1 MSDAPRYGR
10 RDALAL
16 IAGLGLSS
24 LTVHGSTLAAP
35 VARMRPTLLVT
46 EADIVAARQA
56 IAKDA
61 LVAKWYRVLRRQGDA
76 LLAEPPT
83 RLEFEAK
90 RPTMLIT
97 SRRVLDRVRLL
108 GGLYLLSGDRRY
120 AARAKAELAAADRF
134 PNWNPS
140 HFLDTAEMAHAFA
153 LGLDWLA
160 DALTKEERARLVGAV
175 VEQGIEPGL
184 DAHAQR
190 VGWTQGGSNWNLVC
204 NGGLILAALAVERD
218 IPARARD
225 LIDQCLASAP
235 HAMASYAPD
244 GAWDEGPSYWAYA
257 TQYASFL
264 IGGIEGA
271 RGPSAL
277 AQSPG
282 FADTGLFGL
291 HMTGPTGRFF
301 NFGDA
306 WEENESGPELF
317 WLSRR
322 FDRPVYATYYR
333 PLVGAHPGILDILW
347 YDPRVQSPRDAG
359 IPTCAYFRHVE
370 VASLRGAWDDSRAAW
385 IAIKGGDNM
394 ASHGDLDL
402 GTFVL
407 ESGGVRFGID
417 LGGDNYALPGYFQA
431 PQRYTYYRK
440 ASRGQNLCMP
450 SGLNQDSSAK
460 AKVISFAADAEDAHA
475 VLDLDDAWPGAA
487 RARRGAALTGG
498 RDFTVV
504 DEIDRLKPLPWT
516 WRMHT
521 RARITLDGPHAVL
534 RQDGAVLH
542 MRIIDPAGARFSV
555 EPVRLTPPEES
566 TKGVRR
572 LAIHFPEA
580 AGAMRVAVLASPLD
594 QLPESAL
601 ARSHAPLAAWSRR

>member
-1 MSDAPRYGR
+1 
-10 RDALAL
+10 
-16 IAGLGLSS
+16 
-24 LTVHGSTLAAP
+24 
-35 VARMRPTLLVT
+35 VT
-46 EADIVAARQA
+46 QADIAAARRA
-56 IAKDA
+56 IATDA
-61 LVAKWYRVLRRQGDA
+61 LVAKWYRALRRQGDA
-76 LLAEPPT
+76 LLGQPPT
-83 RLEFEAK
+83 SLEFEAK
-90 RPTMLIT
+90 RPTMLVT

-160 DALTKEERARLVGAV
+160 DALSKEERARLVAAI

-190 VGWTQGGSNWNLVC
+190 AGWTQGGSNWNLVC
-204 NGGLILAALAVERD
+204 NGGLILAALAVARD
-218 IPARARD
+218 VPARANE
-225 LIDQCLASAP
+225 LIDRCLASAQ

-264 IGGIEGA
+264 LGGIERA
-271 RGPSAL
+271 LGPSAL
-277 AQSPG
+277 ARSPG
-282 FADTGLFGL
+282 FADTGLFGV

-322 FDRPVYATYYR
+322 FDRPIYATYYR
-333 PLVGAHPGILDILW
+333 PFAGAHPGILDVLW
-347 YDPRVQSPRDAG
+347 YDPRVQSARDAG
-359 IPTCAYFRHVE
+359 TPTCACFRHVE

-407 ESGGVRFGID
+407 ESGGARFAID
-417 LGGDNYALPGYFQA
+417 LGSDDYALPGYFEA
-431 PQRYTYYRK
+431 PKRYSYYRK

-450 SGLNQDSSAK
+450 TGLNQDSGAK
-460 AKVISFAADAEDAHA
+460 AKVVSFAADGEDAHA
-475 VLDLDDAWPGAA
+475 ILDLDDAWPGTA
-487 RARRGAALTGG
+487 RARRGAALIGS
-498 RDFTVV
+498 RDFAMV
-504 DEIDRLKPLPWT
+504 DEIDRLRPLRWT
-516 WRMHT
+516 WQMHT
-521 RARITLDGPHAVL
+521 KARVTIDGAHALL
-534 RQDGAVLH
+534 RQDSAVLH
-542 MRIIDPAGARFSV
+542 LRIVEPTQARFSV
-555 EPVRLTPPEES
+555 EEVRLAPPEMS
-566 TKGVRR
+566 AKGVRR
-572 LAIHFPEA
+572 LAIHFREA
-580 AGAMRVAVLASPLD
+580 AGALRVAVLGSPLE
-594 QLPESAL
+594 QAEQAL
-601 ARSHAPLAAWSRR
+601 ARIRAPLAAWSRR